1 MDNVKAYLY
10 DAEGSDREA
19 EILDIDVSTLNN
31 DQILWLVVTERDE
44 EVLRRVTEK
53 IGIKNAPCALM
64 IREDSTPRLEKYDKF
79 FHFSINAV
87 TAGKHGSPH
96 SRKVDFLVG
105 KNYVLTVSTGE
116 PEYFRHFRNRE
127 KGESMIGELDAESIV
142 ASLLDQNI
150 VEYFRALNTLENR
163 IDVLDETILKKEVDT
178 EKFLQEMVKLRSDA
192 SKLRRWL
199 MPHREIYFALSR
211 PDFKQIAESTAA
223 EHYRL
228 LSQHF
233 ESAVEAVEHA
243 REVVLGLFDLYATK
257 TSHMMNV
264 LIKRLT
270 FLTLIT
276 GTLAV
281 FAGIFGM
288 NFKSELFEIESG
300 FWITVVGLTLLGIA
314 ITIFA
319 MIKRWV

>member
-10 DAEGSDREA
+10 DAEGSDREV
-19 EILDIDVSTLNN
+19 EILDLDVSTLND
-31 DQILWLVVTERDE
+31 DQILWLVITDRDE
-44 EVLRRVTEK
+44 ELLRRVTEHA
-53 IGIKNAPCALM
+53 GVKNAPCGLM
-64 IREDSTPRLEKYDKF
+64 IKEDSNPRLEKYDNF

-105 KNYVLTVSTGE
+105 RNYVITVSTGE
-116 PEYFRHFRNRE
+116 PDYFREFRNRE

-150 VEYFRALNTLENR
+150 VEFFRALNTLEGR
-163 IDVLDETILKKEVDT
+163 IDVLDETILKKELDT
-178 EKFLQEMVKLRSDA
+178 EKFMKEVVQLRSDA

-199 MPHREIYFALSR
+199 MPHREVYFALSR

-228 LSQHF
+228 LAQHF
-233 ESAVEAVEHA
+233 ESAVNGVEHA

-257 TSHMMNV
+257 TSHMMNL

-281 FAGIFGM
+281 VAGIFGM
-288 NFKSELFEIESG
+288 NFQAEIFSAENG
-300 FWITVVGLTLLGIA
+300 FWLTVAGLTVLGIA

-319 MIKRWV
+319 RMRGWI